1 MDQNIAVLSGFRRAP
16 FALLLGIG
24 GTWILGCTST
34 KPEQVVDTEQTGLK
48 QNIPSRTS
56 QAEHWG
62 LVFDRDP
69 GNEHPSE
76 EDMKHAQEGCF
87 QRSGP

>member
-1 MDQNIAVLSGFRRAP
+1 
-16 FALLLGIG
+16 
-24 GTWILGCTST
+24 
-34 KPEQVVDTEQTGLK
+34 
-48 QNIPSRTS
+48 
-56 QAEHWG
+56 
-62 LVFDRDP
+62 VFDRDP

>member
-1 MDQNIAVLSGFRRAP
+1 MDQNIAVLSGFRCAP

-56 QAEHWG
+56 QAEHPKQNIG
-62 LVFDRDP
+62 VSCSIETP
-69 GNEHPSE
+69 GMSTLL
-76 EDMKHAQEGCF
+76 K
-87 QRSGP
+87 RT